1 MSANSVGQIS
11 KLWTQYST
19 KLSKN
24 VEVAKC
30 GALFM
35 FLIPW
40 PQFCWIQSL
49 KRNGEGRNWY
59 PWGGRRGINFSK
71 PHRIQHG
78 GYQNACNAAGLTNI
92 SNPYSFFFFTWF
104 SISLMFLAIAVS
116 SCSHFTRR
124 AWKINQ
130 VKSVSFRSQKFYLT
144 LQRQNK

>member
-1 MSANSVGQIS
+1 MSLVHNNKNRGDKSDYLAAIKENSSYINTHYGNYVSSNSVGQIS

-71 PHRIQHG
+71 PPEFNMEVIKTPAMQPG
-78 GYQNACNAAGLTNI
+78 WQTYQILI
-92 SNPYSFFFFTWF
+92 VFFFYLIFDF
-104 SISLMFLAIAVS
+104 IDVS
-116 SCSHFTRR
+116 SDS
-124 AWKINQ
+124 
-130 VKSVSFRSQKFYLT
+130 S
-144 LQRQNK
+144 